1 MADDIYIEILKMKAG
16 KPPKVHKDYGKTGPV
31 MMKKYAEKYIKKAK
45 GYTPKK
51 TGTSAK
57 HYIFDATLTLL
68 TIDEA
73 KKQTDCKIVVMTGP
87 SNMKRL
93 ARITRGAGVPDP
105 SKGGVD
111 ACIDAVM
118 AALVKDAIKTLKK
131 MK

>member
-16 KPPKVHKDYGKTGPV
+16 KPPKVHKDYAKTGPV

-51 TGTSAK
+51 TGTS
-57 HYIFDATLTLL
+57 
-68 TIDEA
+68 
-73 KKQTDCKIVVMTGP
+73 VVMTGP
-87 SNMKRL
+87 SNMKPL